1 MRNRVRFPSAIL
13 IGFVIVSV
21 ITVARTAAARS
32 LNQSGDRFSAV
43 GRVIDAAT
51 GQPLP
56 GVRIVFGQPGS
67 NTNNGGFIDFQIA
80 KTNPAGEFQVNGLK
94 PGHYTIYISASLDR
108 SDLYSDPIFFDIVD
122 TDVANLEVPARHGS
136 RLSGLIM
143 PAGVTNPEALAGLP
157 SVKVVAAA
165 PSLGTL
171 RVGITSV
178 SAIRPD
184 GSFQLSGL
192 RPGKIFLNLKADSEK
207 LNGLSILRIESKGA
221 ELKQGFELKAGEDLD
236 DLRLTIADGTGVIHG
251 QVKVEGGTLPPGS
264 RMLASIRNPLLFA
277 NGYAEVDEH
286 GGFSISGL
294 AAGTYEITLNVYNPP
309 PRQATRLL
317 PTMKETVKV
326 TDANEAEAIFTIN
339 LTGGS

>member
-1 MRNRVRFPSAIL
+1 MCNRITFPSAIL
-13 IGFVIVSV
+13 IGFFILSANPV
-21 ITVARTAAARS
+21 TRKAAARS

-43 GRVIDAAT
+43 GRVFDAVT

-56 GVRIVFGQPGS
+56 GVRMVFGEPGP
-67 NTNNGGFIDFQIA
+67 NTNNGGFINYQIA
-80 KTNPAGEFQVNGLK
+80 QSNPTGEFRVKGLK

-108 SDLYSDPIFFDIVD
+108 SDFYSDPIFFDIVD
-122 TDVANLEVPARHGS
+122 ADVANLEVPARHGS
-136 RLSGLIM
+136 RLSGLIV

-171 RVGITSV
+171 RVGITSL

-184 GSFQLSGL
+184 GSFQLNGL
-192 RPGKIFLNLKADSEK
+192 RPGKIFLNLKADNEK
-207 LNGLSILRIESKGA
+207 LNGLSILRIESKGT
-221 ELKQGFELKAGEDLD
+221 ELKQGFELKAGEDVD
-236 DLRLTIADGTGVIHG
+236 DLRLTIADGTGVIRG
-251 QVKVEGGTLPPGS
+251 QVKVEGGTLPSGS

-286 GGFSISGL
+286 GRFSISGL

-326 TDANEAEAIFTIN
+326 ADGNEAEAIFTIN
-339 LTGGS
+339 LAGGN